1 MMKVK
6 YGLLK
11 TEIILQEI
19 KKVKKFGI
27 VMINIKNYQEKVLNL
42 NIINLKDGH
51 LVELI
56 VIKTIKYK
64 EFLLILKHLIRNAMK
79 VFHILID
86 YKIIWLSLQEIH
98 YLK

>member
-1 MMKVK
+1 
-6 YGLLK
+6 
-11 TEIILQEI
+11 
-19 KKVKKFGI
+19 
-27 VMINIKNYQEKVLNL
+27 MINIKNYQEKVLNL

-86 YKIIWLSLQEIH
+86 YKIIWLSL
-98 YLK
+98 